1 MYYCPKCGRMT
12 MSPGLCDSCNY
23 MADGTGD
30 IHLGKKICSVCHGSG
45 RIIGIYGEN
54 EPCPYCNG
62 EGITD
67 TY

>member
-1 MYYCPKCGRMT
+1 
-12 MSPGLCDSCNY
+12 

-62 EGITD
+62 EGTTD